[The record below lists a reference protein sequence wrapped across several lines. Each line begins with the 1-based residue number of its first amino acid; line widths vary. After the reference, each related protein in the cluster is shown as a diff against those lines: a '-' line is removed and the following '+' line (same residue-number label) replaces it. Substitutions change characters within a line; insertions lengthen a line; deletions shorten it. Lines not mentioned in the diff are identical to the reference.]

1 MAALPEGINTPL
13 GERGAGFSEGQNQRL
28 AIARAVLRK
37 APVLLLDE
45 ATSALDLETERRVL
59 ENITALCRG
68 KTLIVMTHRESVL
81 PLCDSVYR
89 ISGGK
94 VEKVR

>member
-1 MAALPEGINTPL
+1 M
-13 GERGAGFSEGQNQRL
+13 
-28 AIARAVLRK
+28 RK